1 VTRVVL
7 VALLA
12 AGATA
17 AAGWWTVPLVAGA
30 WSRLARSYRQPL
42 RSAAVGA
49 ALAWAL
55 LLGIGA
61 WQGPVDAVAR
71 RLGGILGMPGWGF
84 VLLTLLF
91 PALLAAAAAQVAR
104 PPVPR

>member
-1 VTRVVL
+1 MKRVLL

-12 AGATA
+12 GAATA
-17 AAGWWTVPLVAGA
+17 AAGWWAVPLVAGG
-30 WSRLARSYRQPL
+30 WTRVARRDRHPV
-42 RSAAVGA
+42 RSCAVGA

-61 WQGPVDAVAR
+61 LQGPVDAVAR
-71 RLGGILGMPGWGF
+71 KAGGIFGMPGWAF